1 MAIALGGFSAVQLN
15 DGFSDFSNFIYL
27 IFTFLTVSSFFFV
40 YLFILFEAKVT
51 CHK

>member
-27 IFTFLTVSSFFFV
+27 FFFLPALQFLPFIFF
-40 YLFILFEAKVT
+40 YLKLK
-51 CHK
+51 

>member
-27 IFTFLTVSSFFFV
+27 IFTFLTVSSFFFLFI
-40 YLFILFEAKVT
+40 YLFYLKL
-51 CHK
+51 K